1 MRQLVTPQVTVATE
15 HLAALVALIG
25 LVVGVGE
32 QVGLE
37 VAALVE
43 GALAD
48 GALVRALLHVEDPMH
63 GQRPRLAEALP
74 TLGAAEWLLLRV
86 DVAVVP
92 QVVLPPERLAAHV
105 TREGTLVRVRALMD
119 EQVVGL
125 GELAVTKFADKL
137 LARTAGGPT

>member
-43 GALAD
+43 GAL
-48 GALVRALLHVEDPMH
+48 E
-63 GQRPRLAEALP
+63 
-74 TLGAAEWLLLRV
+74 
-86 DVAVVP
+86 
-92 QVVLPPERLAAHV
+92 
-105 TREGTLVRVRALMD
+105 
-119 EQVVGL
+119 
-125 GELAVTKFADKL
+125 
-137 LARTAGGPT
+137 